1 MNKPVVIVGAGRH
14 GCLLAETLAKSKT
27 AGSVAGFLDDTKPAD
42 STVLGYRVLGKF
54 SLVQDAAFVRDY
66 AWLVA
71 IGDNLDRSNLCRSLA
86 NADASFVNA
95 IHPTAEVS
103 QAATLGRGV
112 FIGQFASVGS
122 HTTVGDW
129 ACIQPHAM
137 LGAEVRVSEGA
148 FIGAGSMVMAG
159 VSMGAR
165 SFLGVAA
172 VVCDEASVGA
182 DCVVGAKSLVISDV
196 PDGGTV
202 CGIPARP
209 APLTRRPFK
218 R

>member
-1 MNKPVVIVGAGRH
+1 MNKPIVIVGAGRH
-14 GCLLAETLAKSKT
+14 GRLLAETLAKSRT
-27 AGSVAGFLDDTKPAD
+27 MNSVAGFLDDTKPSD
-42 STVLGYRVLGKF
+42 STVLGYRVLGGF
-54 SLVQDAAFVRDY
+54 ALMHDAAFVRSYD
-66 AWLVA
+66 WIVA

-86 NADASFVNA
+86 NAGASFVNV

-103 QAATLGRGV
+103 HAATLGRGL
-112 FIGQFASVGS
+112 FIGHFASVGA

-129 ACIQPHAM
+129 ASIQPHVM
-137 LGAEVRVSEGA
+137 VGTEVRVGEGA
-148 FIGAGSMVMAG
+148 FVGAGSMVTAG
-159 VSMGAR
+159 VSIGAR

-172 VVCDEASVGA
+172 VVSEEASVGA
-182 DCVVGAKSLVISDV
+182 DCVVGAKSLVLRDV